1 MGRPKGSKNK
11 MPSVFKDRLL
21 DFLTDNLDVF
31 IEAWQ
36 SLPPN
41 SPAKLN
47 AYLQVAKLVVPPP
60 RDPDEVVNEEAEAI
74 KKSIEDLKRL
84 ERVRNEQQD

>member
-21 DFLTDNLDVF
+21 DFLTDNLDAF
-31 IEAWQ
+31 IETWQ
-36 SLPPN
+36 SLPSTNPV
-41 SPAKLN
+41 KLN